1 MNPVYK
7 KATRSIAQ
15 FDLELGRLSRQCAN
29 RATPHAATGDPLID
43 DYFYLYFLGQTI
55 QPADKA
61 ELRNQARSMVDA
73 KLSDQKKQILAL
85 QKRGLNQ
92 STIAQSLGVSRQAI
106 SKALASVPNT
116 FHLP

>member
-55 QPADKA
+55 QPADKT
-61 ELRNQARSMVDA
+61 ELRNLVRLMVDA
-73 KLSDQKKQILAL
+73 PLTNQKKQIPAL
-85 QKRGLNQ
+85 QKEGLINRR
-92 STIAQSLGVSRQAI
+92 LL
-106 SKALASVPNT
+106 KN
-116 FHLP
+116 